1 MLAVEMSKAIKD
13 FEWLNAHYSELQKA
27 YPNMYVAV
35 KDGKVVAYGKDFGK
49 VYDEAKE
56 KVGEGFIVGYILSG
70 EPFVLKADL

>member
-1 MLAVEMSKAIKD
+1 MSRAIKD

>member
-1 MLAVEMSKAIKD
+1 MSGVIKD